1 LPWTKSQ
8 KGKKSNIMAIYNC
21 NVSNVGKGSGSANAK
36 HQYIVREGKYA
47 FGENEESDLANTHSA
62 NMPKWAEENPQ
73 AYWKAADEFSRSN
86 GQVCKEVRFA
96 LPRELDREQQIEL
109 ARSYAQRMS
118 QAEGGSHPYT
128 LGIHDDGH
136 NPHAHLQLS
145 ASINDGIEREPE
157 QWFKRYNGKAPERG
171 GARRSPDFH
180 DKAFIEQARLSWEQ
194 EANQALERAGHEFQ
208 ISRLTLEEQGIERQ
222 AQIHVGYRDPA
233 RPEIHAA
240 RQARNQEIIAG
251 NIRHAQ
257 ELGNLERA
265 EKALAEVN
273 RELEA
278 IQAKQAEAQAQGLR
292 HGHGQPQAQTPPPS
306 MEELQAQFEQLKQ
319 KWAAQTSGMAPE
331 QITAPKMTAPKPEQ
345 RPQVAPQ
352 PRQERPQEVKA
363 EAPKA
368 HQEVTQE
375 PRRVESQGEQRTA
388 TARVETPQATPSR
401 EATPKPGQDN
411 QVKAKPAEQKPFKS
425 EAQLNEHIKKMDAEI
440 VSGKPVVSQGDM
452 QRTEN
457 EFKEYVKQEVE
468 KEEAKIE
475 LGKYGIEWC
484 ENAHKVY
491 QATKEYQ
498 KQEARMRELGPHV
511 EKASLTKDVSRID
524 KVKYEVK
531 EGAFKKASTL
541 YNLAQGNLKDAAVN
555 LCKSAAKQAVYSY
568 LATTCPG
575 ASVAL
580 KAVQAFGVKVQNL
593 EQAATPVGAIKMVTR
608 MMR

>member
-1 LPWTKSQ
+1 
-8 KGKKSNIMAIYNC
+8 MAIYYC
-21 NVSNVGKGSGSANAK
+21 NVSNVGKASGSASAK
-36 HQYIVREGKYA
+36 HQYVTREGKYA
-47 FGENEESDLANTHSA
+47 FGEGEESDLAHAHSA

-86 GQVCKEVRFA
+86 AQVCKEVRIA
-96 LPRELDREQQIEL
+96 LPRELNREQQIEL

-118 QAEGGSHPYT
+118 HAEGGSHPYT
-128 LGIHDDGH
+128 LAIHDDGQ

-180 DKAFIEQARLSWEQ
+180 DSEFIERARVSWEQ
-194 EANQALERAGHEFQ
+194 EANQALERGGHEAR
-208 ISRLTLEEQGIERQ
+208 ISRLTLEEQGIDRMP
-222 AQIHVGYRDPA
+222 QIHVGYRDPA

-240 RQARNQEIIAG
+240 RHARNQEIIAG

-278 IQAKQAEAQAQGLR
+278 IRTKQTVAQPVTREEWEAQI
-292 HGHGQPQAQTPPPS
+292 
-306 MEELQAQFEQLKQ
+306 EQWKQQWKQQWEQ
-319 KWAAQTSGMAPE
+319 KWEEKWGQASGMASE
-331 QITAPKMTAPKPEQ
+331 QAPAPKMAAPKPEQ
-345 RPQVAPQ
+345 RPQVSPQ
-352 PRQERPQEVKA
+352 PRQEAAQRPAKVQEVKA

-375 PRRVESQGEQRTA
+375 PRRVESQGEQRAT

-401 EATPKPGQDN
+401 EATPKPEQDN
-411 QVKAKPAEQKPFKS
+411 QVKAKPSEQKPFKS
-425 EAQLNEHIKKMDAEI
+425 EAELNAHINKMDAEI
-440 VSGKPVVSQGDM
+440 VSGKSIVSQSDM
-452 QRTEN
+452 HRAEN
-457 EFKEYVKQEVE
+457 EFKEFVKQEVE

-498 KQEARMRELGPHV
+498 KQEAKMKELGPQV
-511 EKASLTKDVSRID
+511 EKASMTKDVNMVE
-524 KVKYEVK
+524 KVKYEAK
-531 EGAFKKASTL
+531 ESAFKKVSTL
-541 YNLAQGNLKDAAVN
+541 YNVAQGNLKDAAVN
-555 LCKSAAKQAVYSY
+555 LCKSVAKQAVYNY
-568 LATTCPG
+568 LAATCPG
-575 ASVAL
+575 ASAAL
-580 KAVQAFGVKVQNL
+580 KAVEAFGLKVQNL